1 MSKMKSKNKI
11 FMKKLLFITLI
22 TMNFLNAQ
30 VGIGTT
36 EIQNGVELQ
45 IESSNKGLL
54 IPRIALT
61 STALAAP
68 VGPTPIATGILI
80 YNTATAGIGITSV
93 TPGFYYWSG
102 TEWTA
107 LKSTAGQ
114 NWSLTGNAGTS
125 PGTQYLGTSDNQ
137 NLQIRTNN
145 TLRMTV
151 ENDGQVIVGTG
162 TTQANTLTTI
172 NAGAAQVGLFV
183 NSTNSPRT
191 IRALNATNTM
201 FVIDGGNLDANGGR
215 GVIGISANLA
225 ANSTSTVMGVLG
237 VAGRTTFTELPG
249 ESIGTS
255 GQGTTGIFARGVG
268 KGTGV
273 DYTAGYFEYDQDD
286 NLTTSNGPFAR
297 IAGKDVNYFSSGSTA
312 ARDVTYGGYF
322 DANTSTTDFVFVGAK
337 NNGTS
342 YKVLGGGSLST
353 MVKDDEGNNRILH
366 ATETPEIL
374 FEDFG
379 TGKLVNG
386 EAYISIDKLL
396 SKHIYIDKKH
406 PMKVFIQLEGD
417 CNGVFVTEKTINGF
431 KVKELG
437 NGKSNVTF
445 SWNLVANR
453 ADVIDKTGKIESKHV
468 DVRFPIGPNKLNAEK
483 QVEKTYEINEKDLK

>member
-1 MSKMKSKNKI
+1 
-11 FMKKLLFITLI
+11 MKKLLAIATLFIYNLI
-22 TMNFLNAQ
+22 TAQ

-45 IESSNKGLL
+45 IESNSKGIL
-54 IPRIALT
+54 IPRVALT
-61 STALAAP
+61 TTMLAAP
-68 VGPTPIATGILI
+68 VGPAPIATGILI
-80 YNTATAGIGITSV
+80 YNTATSGIGITGV

-102 TEWTA
+102 TEWIA
-107 LKSTAGQ
+107 LKSAAGQ
-114 NWSLTGNAGTS
+114 NWSLTGNSGTS

-137 NLQIRTNN
+137 NFQIRTNA

-162 TTQANTLTTI
+162 NPQTNSLTTI
-172 NAGAAQVGLFV
+172 NAGAAQIGLFV
-183 NSTNSPRT
+183 NSSNSTRT
-191 IRALNATNTM
+191 IRALNTTGTE

-225 ANSTSTVMGVLG
+225 ANATSTVMGVLG

-249 ESIGTS
+249 ESIGVS
-255 GQGTTGIFARGVG
+255 GQGTTGVYARGVG
-268 KGTGV
+268 KGAGV
-273 DYTAGYFEYDQDD
+273 DYNTAYFEYDQDN

-297 IAGKDVNYFSSGSTA
+297 IAGKDVDYFTGA
-312 ARDVTYGGYF
+312 AARRDVTYGGYF

-342 YKVLGGGSLST
+342 YKVLGGGSVST

-379 TGKLVNG
+379 TGKLING

-396 SKHIYIDKKH
+396 SKHIYIDQKH

-417 CNGVFVTEKTINGF
+417 CKGVFVTEKTINGF

-437 NGKSNVTF
+437 NGKSNVSF

-453 ADVIDKTGKIESKHV
+453 ADVVDKVGKIESKHV
-468 DVRFPIGPNKLNAEK
+468 DVRFPIGPNKLDIEK
-483 QVEKTYEINEKDLK
+483 QVERKYEIKDRK

>member
-1 MSKMKSKNKI
+1 
-11 FMKKLLFITLI
+11 MKKLLFISTLFI
-22 TMNFLNAQ
+22 INSISAQ

-36 EIQNGVELQ
+36 VIQNGVELQ
-45 IESSNKGLL
+45 IESNNKGLL
-54 IPRIALT
+54 IPRVALT
-61 STALAAP
+61 TTLLAAP
-68 VGPTPIATGILI
+68 VGPVPIATGILI
-80 YNTATAGIGITSV
+80 YNTATSGIGITGV

-102 TEWTA
+102 TEWIA

-137 NLQIRTNN
+137 NFQIRTNN

-162 TTQANTLTTI
+162 TPQTNTLTTI
-172 NAGAAQVGLFV
+172 NSGAAQIGLFV
-183 NSTNSPRT
+183 NSSNSART
-191 IRALNATNTM
+191 IRALNATNTQ

-225 ANSTSTVMGVLG
+225 ANGTSTVMGVLG
-237 VAGRTTFTELPG
+237 VGGRITFTELPG
-249 ESIGTS
+249 ESIGIS

-268 KGTGV
+268 KGAGV
-273 DYTAGYFEYDQDD
+273 DYNAGYFEYDQDD

-297 IAGKDVNYFSSGSTA
+297 IAGKDVDYFTGSTA
-312 ARDVTYGGYF
+312 ARRDVTYGGYF
-322 DANTSTTDFVFVGAK
+322 DANTSTTDFVFVGAR

-342 YKVLGGGSLST
+342 YKVLGGGSVST

-379 TGKLVNG
+379 TGKLTNG

-396 SKHIYIDKKH
+396 SKHIYMDEKH

-417 CNGVFVTEKTINGF
+417 CNGVFVTEKTLNGF

-437 NGKSNVTF
+437 NGKSNVSF

-453 ADVIDKTGKIESKHV
+453 ADVLGKNGGIESKHV
-468 DVRFPIGPNKLNAEK
+468 DVRFPIGPNKLNTEI
-483 QVEKTYEINEKDLK
+483 QVEKKYEINERELK

>member
-1 MSKMKSKNKI
+1 MKK
-11 FMKKLLFITLI
+11 MKKLLFITALLLI
-22 TMNFLNAQ
+22 NYSIAQ

-45 IESSNKGLL
+45 IESNNRGLL
-54 IPRIALT
+54 IPRVALT
-61 STALAAP
+61 STSLAAP
-68 VGPTPIATGILI
+68 VGPAPIATGILI
-80 YNTATAGIGITSV
+80 YNTATTGGEGTAV

-102 TEWTA
+102 TEWIA
-107 LKSTAGQ
+107 LKSAAGQ
-114 NWSLTGNAGTS
+114 NWSLSGNAGTS

-137 NLQIRTNN
+137 NLQIKTNN
-145 TLRMTV
+145 SLRMTV

-162 TTQANTLTTI
+162 AAQTNTLTSI
-172 NAGAAQVGLFV
+172 NAGAGQIGLFV
-183 NSTNSPRT
+183 NSSSSART
-191 IRALNATNTM
+191 IRALNATNTQ

-225 ANSTSTVMGVLG
+225 ANATSTVMGVLG

-249 ESIGTS
+249 ESIGIA
-255 GQGTTGIFARGVG
+255 GQGTTGVFARGVG

-286 NLTTSNGPFAR
+286 NLSTSNGPFAR
-297 IAGKDVNYFSSGSTA
+297 IAGKDVNYFSGSA
-312 ARDVTYGGYF
+312 ATRDVTYGGYF
-322 DANTSTTDFVFVGAK
+322 DANTSTTDFVFVGAR

-396 SKHIYIDKKH
+396 SKHIYMDEKH

-437 NGKSNVTF
+437 KGRSNVSF

-453 ADVIDKTGKIESKHV
+453 ADVVNESGKIESKHV
-468 DVRFPIGPNKLNAEK
+468 DVRFPIGPNKLEPETQIEK
-483 QVEKTYEINEKDLK
+483 KYEIGERTTK

>member
-1 MSKMKSKNKI
+1 
-11 FMKKLLFITLI
+11 MKKLLFITALFSI
-22 TMNFLNAQ
+22 NFINAQ

-36 EIQNGVELQ
+36 TIENGVELQ
-45 IESSNKGLL
+45 IESNTKGLL
-54 IPRIALT
+54 ISRVALT
-61 STALAAP
+61 STLLAAP
-68 VGPTPIATGILI
+68 VGPAPIATGILV
-80 YNTATAGIGITSV
+80 YNTATAGIGVTGV

-102 TEWTA
+102 TGWIA
-107 LKSTAGQ
+107 LRSTAGQ

-137 NLQIRTNN
+137 NLQIRTNAA
-145 TLRMTV
+145 LRMTV

-162 TTQANTLTTI
+162 TPQTNTLTTI
-172 NAGAAQVGLFV
+172 NAGATQVGLFV
-183 NSTNSPRT
+183 NSSNSPRT

-225 ANSTSTVMGVLG
+225 ANASSTVMGVLG

-268 KGTGV
+268 KGAGV
-273 DYTAGYFEYDQDD
+273 DYNAGYFEYDQDD
-286 NLTTSNGPFAR
+286 NLSTSNGPFAR
-297 IAGKDVNYFSSGSTA
+297 IAGKDVNYFTGGSAA

-322 DANTSTTDFVFVGAK
+322 DANTSTTDFVFVGAR

-379 TGKLVNG
+379 TGKLING

-396 SKHIYIDKKH
+396 SKHIYVDEKH

-417 CNGVFVTEKTINGF
+417 CNGVFVTEKTTNGF

-437 NGKSNVTF
+437 NGKSNVSF

-453 ADVIDKTGKIESKHV
+453 ADVIGKNGKIESKHV
-468 DVRFPIGPNKLNAEK
+468 DVRFPIGPNKLETEK
-483 QVEKTYEINEKDLK
+483 QVEKKYEVNEREEK

>member
-1 MSKMKSKNKI
+1 
-11 FMKKLLFITLI
+11 MKKVSFIITLLI
-22 TMNFLNAQ
+22 HTLIYSQ
-30 VGIGTT
+30 VGVGTT
-36 EIQNGVELQ
+36 VIENGVELQ
-45 IESSNKGLL
+45 IESNTKGLL
-54 IPRIALT
+54 IPRVALT
-61 STALAAP
+61 TTLLAAP
-68 VGPTPIATGILI
+68 VGPSPIATGVLV
-80 YNTATAGIGITSV
+80 YNTATSGIGITGV

-102 TEWTA
+102 TEWIA

-114 NWSLTGNAGTS
+114 NWSLTGNSGTS

-137 NLQIRTNN
+137 NLQIRTNA

-162 TTQANTLTTI
+162 TPQTNTLTTI
-172 NAGAAQVGLFV
+172 NAGATQIGLFV
-183 NSTNSPRT
+183 NSSNSPRT
-191 IRALNATNTM
+191 IRALNSTGTQ

-215 GVIGISANLA
+215 GVIGISAVPA
-225 ANSTSTVMGVLG
+225 ANTTATVMGVLG
-237 VAGRTTFTELPG
+237 VGGRTTFTELPG

-255 GQGTTGIFARGVG
+255 GQGTTGLFARGVG
-268 KGTGV
+268 KGAGV
-273 DYTAGYFEYDQDD
+273 DYNTAYFEYDQDD

-297 IAGKDVNYFSSGSTA
+297 IAGKDVNYFTGGSAA

-379 TGKLVNG
+379 TGKLING
-386 EAYISIDKLL
+386 EAYIAIDKLL
-396 SKHIYIDKKH
+396 SKHILVNEKH
-406 PMKVFIQLEGD
+406 PMKVFVQLEGD
-417 CNGVFVTEKTINGF
+417 CNGVFVSEKTSNGF

-437 NGKSNVTF
+437 NGKSNVSF

-453 ADVIDKTGKIESKHV
+453 ADVVDKNGNIESKHV
-468 DVRFPIGPNKLNAEK
+468 DVRFPIGPNKLNPEK
-483 QVEKTYEINEKDLK
+483 QVERKYDIKDKQ

>member
-1 MSKMKSKNKI
+1 
-11 FMKKLLFITLI
+11 MKKLLFIPALFLSTLI
-22 TMNFLNAQ
+22 NAQ

-45 IESSNKGLL
+45 IESSTKGIL
-54 IPRIALT
+54 IPRVALT
-61 STALAAP
+61 TTLLAAP

-80 YNTATAGIGITSV
+80 YNTASAGVGITGV

-114 NWSLTGNAGTS
+114 NWSLIGNGGTS

-137 NLQIRTNN
+137 NLQVRTNA

-151 ENDGQVIVGTG
+151 ENDGQVIVGASATPQ
-162 TTQANTLTTI
+162 TNTLTTI
-172 NAGAAQVGLFV
+172 NAGATQIGLFV
-183 NSTNSPRT
+183 NSSNSART
-191 IRALNATNTM
+191 IRALNSTGTQ

-215 GVIGISANLA
+215 GVIGISANPA
-225 ANSTSTVMGVLG
+225 ANATSTVMGVLG
-237 VAGRTTFTELPG
+237 VGGRTTFTELLG
-249 ESIGTS
+249 ESIGVS
-255 GQGTTGIFARGVG
+255 GQGSTGIYARGVG

-273 DYTAGYFEYDQDD
+273 DYNTAYFEYDQDD

-297 IAGKDVNYFSSGSTA
+297 IAGKDVNYFASGSA
-312 ARDVTYGGYF
+312 AVRDVTYGGYF
-322 DANTSTTDFVFVGAK
+322 DANTSATDFVFVGAK

-342 YKVLGGGSLST
+342 YKVLGGGSVST
-353 MVKDDEGNNRILH
+353 MVKDEQGNNRILH

-386 EAYISIDKLL
+386 VAYISIDKLL
-396 SKHIYIDKKH
+396 SKHIFMDEKH

-417 CNGVFVTEKTINGF
+417 CNGIFVSEKTINGF
-431 KVKELG
+431 KVKELN
-437 NGKSNVTF
+437 NGKSNVSF

-453 ADVIDKTGKIESKHV
+453 ADTIDRNGKIESKHV
-468 DVRFPIGPNKLNAEK
+468 DVRFPIGPNKLNPEQ
-483 QVEKTYEINEKDLK
+483 QVERKYEINDIK

>member
-1 MSKMKSKNKI
+1 
-11 FMKKLLFITLI
+11 MKKLLFLI
-22 TMNFLNAQ
+22 ALLSINFINAQ

-36 EIQNGVELQ
+36 VIQNGVELQ
-45 IESSNKGLL
+45 IESNTKGLL

-61 STALAAP
+61 STILAAP
-68 VGPTPIATGILI
+68 VGPAPIATGILI
-80 YNTATAGIGITSV
+80 YNTATAGIGITGV

-114 NWSLTGNAGTS
+114 NWSLTGNSGTS

-137 NLQIRTNN
+137 NFQIRTNAA
-145 TLRMTV
+145 LRMTV
-151 ENDGQVIVGTG
+151 ENDGQVIVGTNA
-162 TTQANTLTTI
+162 TPQANTLTTI
-172 NAGAAQVGLFV
+172 NAGATQIGLFV
-183 NSTNSPRT
+183 NSTNSART
-191 IRALNATNTM
+191 IRALNATNTQ

-215 GVIGISANLA
+215 GVIGISANPA

-237 VAGRTTFTELPG
+237 VGGRTTFTELPG

-255 GQGTTGIFARGVG
+255 GQGTTGIYARGVG
-268 KGTGV
+268 KGAGV
-273 DYTAGYFEYDQDD
+273 DYMAGYFEYDQDD
-286 NLTTSNGPFAR
+286 NLATNNGPFAR
-297 IAGKDVNYFSSGSTA
+297 IAGKDVDYFTGGSA
-312 ARDVTYGGYF
+312 ARRDVTYGGYF
-322 DANTSTTDFVFVGAK
+322 DANTSTTDFVFVGAR

-342 YKVLGGGSLST
+342 YKVLGGGSVST

-379 TGKLVNG
+379 TGKLSNG
-386 EAYISIDKLL
+386 EAYITMDKLL
-396 SKHIYIDKKH
+396 SKHIYVDEKH

-417 CNGVFVTEKTINGF
+417 CNGVFVTEKSKNGF
-431 KVKELG
+431 KVKELA
-437 NGKSNVTF
+437 NGKSNVSF

-453 ADVIDKTGKIESKHV
+453 ADTIDKNGNIESKHV
-468 DVRFPIGPNKLNAEK
+468 DVRFPIGPNKLNPEK
-483 QVEKTYEINEKDLK
+483 QVERKYEIKDRE

>member
-1 MSKMKSKNKI
+1 
-11 FMKKLLFITLI
+11 MKKLVCITALLTFNLI
-22 TMNFLNAQ
+22 IGQ

-36 EIQNGVELQ
+36 VIENGVELQ
-45 IESSNKGLL
+45 IESNNRGLL
-54 IPRIALT
+54 IPRVALT
-61 STALAAP
+61 TTLLAAP
-68 VGPTPIATGILI
+68 VGPVPIATGILI
-80 YNTATAGIGITSV
+80 YNTASAGVGISAV

-102 TEWTA
+102 TEWIA

-137 NLQIRTNN
+137 NFQIKTNN

-162 TTQANTLTTI
+162 AAQANTLTTI
-172 NAGAAQVGLFV
+172 NAGASQIGLFV
-183 NSTNSPRT
+183 NSSNSART
-191 IRALNATNTM
+191 IRALNATNTQ

-237 VAGRTTFTELPG
+237 VAGRVTFTELPG
-249 ESIGTS
+249 ESIGTT

-268 KGTGV
+268 KGAGV
-273 DYTAGYFEYDQDD
+273 DYTTGYFEYDQDD
-286 NLTTSNGPFAR
+286 NLSTSNGPFAR
-297 IAGKDVNYFSSGSTA
+297 IAGKDVNYFGSGSAA

-322 DANTSTTDFVFVGAK
+322 DANTSTTDFVFVGAR

-342 YKVLGGGSLST
+342 YKVLGGGSVST

-379 TGKLVNG
+379 TGKLING

-396 SKHIYIDKKH
+396 SKHIYIDEKH

-417 CNGVFVTEKTINGF
+417 CKGVYVTEKTINGF
-431 KVKELG
+431 KVRELS
-437 NGKSNVTF
+437 NGKSNVSF

-453 ADVIDKTGKIESKHV
+453 ADVIDKSGKIESKHV
-468 DVRFPIGPNKLNAEK
+468 DVRFPIGPNKLNTEI
-483 QVEKTYEINEKDLK
+483 QVERKYDINR

>member
-1 MSKMKSKNKI
+1 
-11 FMKKLLFITLI
+11 MKKLLFITALLI
-22 TMNFLNAQ
+22 INFTNAQ

-36 EIQNGVELQ
+36 VIENGVELQ
-45 IESSNKGLL
+45 IQSNNRGLL
-54 IPRIALT
+54 IPRVALT
-61 STALAAP
+61 TTSLAAP
-68 VGPTPIATGILI
+68 VGPAPIATGILI
-80 YNTATAGIGITSV
+80 YNTATAGSETTAV

-102 TEWTA
+102 TEWIA
-107 LKSTAGQ
+107 LKSAAGQ

-137 NLQIRTNN
+137 NLQIKTNN

-162 TTQANTLTTI
+162 TAQANTLTSI
-172 NAGAAQVGLFV
+172 NAGAAQIGLFV
-183 NSTNSPRT
+183 NSSNSART
-191 IRALNATNTM
+191 IRALNTTNTQ

-215 GVIGISANLA
+215 GVIGISTNLA
-225 ANSTSTVMGVLG
+225 ANATSTVVGVLG

-273 DYTAGYFEYDQDD
+273 DYNAGYFEYDQDD

-297 IAGKDVNYFSSGSTA
+297 IAGKDVNYFTGGSA
-312 ARDVTYGGYF
+312 ATRDVTYGGYF

-353 MVKDDEGNNRILH
+353 MVKDEEGNNRILH

-386 EAYISIDKLL
+386 EVYISIEKLL
-396 SKHIYIDKKH
+396 SKHIFIDEKH

-437 NGKSNVTF
+437 KGKSNVSF

-453 ADVIDKTGKIESKHV
+453 ADVIGKNGKIESKHV
-468 DVRFPIGPNKLNAEK
+468 DVRFPIGPNKLDAEK
-483 QVEKTYEINEKDLK
+483 QVEKKYKINESELK

>member
-1 MSKMKSKNKI
+1 
-11 FMKKLLFITLI
+11 MKKLLFITAVFTL
-22 TMNFLNAQ
+22 NFSFAQ

-36 EIQNGVELQ
+36 TIENGVQLQ
-45 IESSNKGLL
+45 IESNNRGLL
-54 IPRIALT
+54 IPRVSLT
-61 STALAAP
+61 TTLLATPLPAAP
-68 VGPTPIATGILI
+68 ATGVLVYNIATS
-80 YNTATAGIGITSV
+80 GIGVTGV

-102 TEWTA
+102 SEWIA
-107 LKSTAGQ
+107 LRSTAGQ

-137 NLQIRTNN
+137 NFQIRTNA

-162 TTQANTLTTI
+162 AAQTNTLTTI
-172 NAGAAQVGLFV
+172 NAGATQVGLFV

-191 IRALNATNTM
+191 IRALNATGTQ

-215 GVIGISANLA
+215 GVIGISANPA
-225 ANSTSTVMGVLG
+225 ANASATVMGVLG
-237 VAGRTTFTELPG
+237 VGGRTTFTELPG
-249 ESIGTS
+249 ESIGIS
-255 GQGTTGIFARGVG
+255 GQGTTGVFARGVG
-268 KGTGV
+268 KGAGV

-286 NLTTSNGPFAR
+286 NLSTNNGPFAR
-297 IAGKDVNYFSSGSTA
+297 IAGKDVDYFTGGGA
-312 ARDVTYGGYF
+312 ARRDVTYGGYF
-322 DANTSTTDFVFVGAK
+322 DANTSTTDFVFVGAR

-353 MVKDDEGNNRILH
+353 MVKDDQGNNRILH

-379 TGKLVNG
+379 TGKLING
-386 EAYISIDKLL
+386 EAYIEIDKLL
-396 SKHIYIDKKH
+396 SKHIYTDEKH

-437 NGKSNVTF
+437 NGKSNVSF

-453 ADVIDKTGKIESKHV
+453 ADVIDASGAIQSKHV
-468 DVRFPIGPNKLNAEK
+468 DVRFPIGPNKLNPEK
-483 QVEKTYEINEKDLK
+483 QKEAKYETNDRELK